1 LDDIAQDLNNSFPMR
16 TDAASYA
23 VVLVSGGVRSSAND
37 WAGLVVAVDARTGV
51 TVKPLDVVAERD
63 GEDACALRI
72 THEYSMQCID
82 GSTIMERLTFMPDGL
97 GSVDGEVRDAAN
109 VPPMLTERYRVRLNA
124 AEIAMLGGESPERM
138 RGDYVDN
145 DVVNTISLSA
155 GECSLFAAHRALA
168 PASGDWDDL
177 RRGGSES
184 RSILSQD
191 DSQPSDDDAE
201 EAAEKVMMNIDEA
214 LERMA
219 AEIIADLSSQ
229 VGQNTNDLMDE
240 TLMDDG
246 ADADANADATE
257 WKGSIAYLREQLRRQ
272 SGVCLIIP
280 REDVE
285 RLLSDLERTK

>member
-1 LDDIAQDLNNSFPMR
+1 MR

-23 VVLVSGGVRSSAND
+23 VVLISGGVRSSAND

-63 GEDACALRI
+63 GDDACALRI
-72 THEYSMQCID
+72 AHEYSMQCID
-82 GSTIMERLTFMPDGL
+82 GSAIMERLTFMPDGT

-138 RGDYVDN
+138 RGEHVDN

-155 GECSLFAAHRALA
+155 GDCSLFAAHRALA
-168 PASGDWDDL
+168 PASGDLDDS

-184 RSILSQD
+184 RSMFSSQD
-191 DSQPSDDDAE
+191 DSQPSDNDAE
-201 EAAEKVMMNIDEA
+201 KAAEKVMMNIDEA

-240 TLMDDG
+240 TLMDDA
-246 ADADANADATE
+246 ADDDATE

-280 REDVE
+280 REDVV

>member
-1 LDDIAQDLNNSFPMR
+1 MR
-16 TDAASYA
+16 DDAASYA
-23 VVLVSGGVRSSAND
+23 VVLISGGVRSSAND
-37 WAGLVVAVDARTGV
+37 WAGLVVAVDARMGV

-63 GEDACALRI
+63 GDDACSLRI
-72 THEYSMQCID
+72 AHEYGMQCVD
-82 GSTIMERLTFMPDGL
+82 GSTIMERLTCMPDGV

-138 RGDYVDN
+138 RGAYVDD
-145 DVVNTISLSA
+145 DVVNTVSMSA

-168 PASGDWDDL
+168 PASGDLDDL
-177 RRGGSES
+177 RRRGSES
-184 RSILSQD
+184 RSMFSSQD

-240 TLMDDG
+240 ALMDDG
-246 ADADANADATE
+246 ADADANADVGATE